1 MIGVLTLVVIPAV
14 YGIVKGWRLPSRSM
28 VDEPRADAELKLA
41 AEQERNYGSDDV
53 RGMWG
58 MGVAGFILL
67 ALVVLVTAGLVKF
80 VFFK

>member
-1 MIGVLTLVVIPAV
+1 MIGVLTLVPAV